1 MASIHVTVT
10 LGNGCRGTGEI
21 PTSFAFKDETLPV
34 IRRVLTS
41 AKKRLVGSSIDE
53 WAEFSA
59 SFRMLR
65 KDAIM
70 TASGIEVALFRAW
83 LEEHGQSERT
93 YWGNARGR
101 LETDITIPYVPD
113 GKAIQRWLRG
123 AVDKGFTIY
132 KAKIGGIPE
141 RDCEFLSFICSILD
155 GVVPG
160 FRLRLDG
167 NQCYSAD
174 RFRGFLELIESN
186 SFPVDLIEQPLAKDD
201 FAGYREIRKWSP
213 IPIILDESV
222 SSYQDA
228 IRVIDDDLCDGIN
241 IKVAKTGLNESR
253 RILELSQRAQ
263 KKLMIG
269 CMIETMV
276 GLSAAI
282 WLASGTSAFDFVDL
296 DSVHFLY
303 GSNGSGGINVSG
315 PVISVTA

>member
-1 MASIHVTVT
+1 MASIYVTVM
-10 LGNGCRGTGEI
+10 LDSGCRGIGEI
-21 PTSFAFKDETLPV
+21 PTSFTFRDETLPV
-34 IRRVLTS
+34 IKIAL
-41 AKKRLVGSSIDE
+41 AGLKKRLVGSSIDE

-93 YWGNARGR
+93 YWDNARDR
-101 LETDITIPYVPD
+101 LETDITIPYAPD
-113 GKAIQRWLRG
+113 GKAVERWLRG
-123 AVDKGFTIY
+123 AVDKGFTIF
-132 KAKIGGIPE
+132 KVKIGGIPE
-141 RDCEFLSFICSILD
+141 RDCEFLSFICFILD
-155 GVVPG
+155 GIGSG

-174 RFRGFLELIESN
+174 RFRGFLELIERN
-186 SFPVDLIEQPLAKDD
+186 SFPVDLIEQPLGKGD

-222 SSYQDA
+222 SRYQDA
-228 IRVIDDDLCDGIN
+228 LRVIDDDLCDGIN
-241 IKVAKTGLNESR
+241 IKVAKTGLNESC

-282 WLASGTSAFDFVDL
+282 WLASGTGAFDFIDL
-296 DSVHFLY
+296 DSIHFLH
-303 GSNGSGGINVSG
+303 GANGSGGISVSG